1 MAGYVRQ
8 STIADGNTI
17 DASLFNN
24 ELDALLA
31 AFVNTTGH
39 KHDGTAAN
47 GPVIGLIGDAS
58 LATPLN
64 KILIDTPNN
73 HLEFNVNVGGSA
85 VEQIKIQDGG
95 IVPTTTNAVSYT
107 HLRAHET

>member
-24 ELDALLA
+24 EFDALLA

-47 GPVIGLIGDAS
+47 GPVIGLIGDAG

-64 KILIDTPNN
+64 KINIDTTNK
-73 HLEFNVNVGGSA
+73 HLEFNWSNTA
-85 VEQIKIQDGG
+85 KQIESILLQ
-95 IVPTTTNAVSYT
+95 I
-107 HLRAHET
+107 

>member
-24 ELDALLA
+24 EFDALLA

-47 GPVIGLIGDAS
+47 GPVIGLIGDAG
-58 LATPLN
+58 
-64 KILIDTPNN
+64 KILKSINPRT
-73 HLEFNVNVGGSA
+73 LKSSSYSCCFEQFKKILCIGG
-85 VEQIKIQDGG
+85 
-95 IVPTTTNAVSYT
+95 
-107 HLRAHET
+107 L